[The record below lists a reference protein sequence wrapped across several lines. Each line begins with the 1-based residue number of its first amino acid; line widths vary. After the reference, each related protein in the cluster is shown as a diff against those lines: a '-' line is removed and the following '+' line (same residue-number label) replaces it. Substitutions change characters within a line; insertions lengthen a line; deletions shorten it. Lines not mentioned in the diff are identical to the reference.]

1 MQFILILIL
10 ALTTLSQSTD
20 YALYLK
26 NSNSQTWERIGDMK
40 VSRSNFQ
47 NAQIILNQN
56 KQQII
61 DRKKI
66 NENNYALLKLQNQQ
80 DEKSYI
86 AHIDGKQLSLFNQKF
101 NYQEIIT
108 LVLSNNDLLSF
119 DYGLKPV
126 RKNAE
131 TYIQINVKELE
142 VAPQGLVPQFEEK
155 SPEEEE
161 QQKPQGIFGLILQYK
176 WYIIIGFIV
185 FFFTSQADPQKLNE
199 TVQQAQEQA
208 QAQAQRRR
216 NK

>member
-20 YALYLK
+20 FALYLK
-26 NSNSQTWERIGDMK
+26 NSNTQSWERIGDMK

-86 AHIDGKQLSLFNQKF
+86 AHVDGKQLSLFNQKF

-131 TYIQINVKELE
+131 TYIQVNVKELE

-208 QAQAQRRR
+208 SAQAQRRR

>member
-1 MQFILILIL
+1 MQFILLLVL
-10 ALTTLSQSTD
+10 AFTTLSQQTD
-20 YALYLK
+20 YALLIK
-26 NSNSQTWERIGDMK
+26 NSNSQKWEKIGEMK
-40 VSRSNFQ
+40 IPRSNFQ

-56 KQQII
+56 NQQIL

-80 DEKSYI
+80 DEKSYT
-86 AHIDGKQLSLFNQKF
+86 AHIDGKQLSLFNQKS

-119 DYGLKPV
+119 DYSLKPV
-126 RKNAE
+126 RKNSE
-131 TYIQINVKELE
+131 TYIQVNVKEFE

-155 SPEEEE
+155 FPEEEE
-161 QQKPQGIFGLILQYK
+161 QQKPQGFFGLILQYK

-185 FFFTSQADPQKLNE
+185 FFFTSQADPQQLNANI
-199 TVQQAQEQA
+199 QQAQEQA
-208 QAQAQRRR
+208 QAQRRR

>member
-1 MQFILILIL
+1 MQFTLLLAL

-20 YALYLK
+20 FALLIK
-26 NSNSQTWERIGDMK
+26 SSNSQAWERIGDIK
-40 VSRSNFQ
+40 IPRSNFQ
-47 NAQIILNQN
+47 NAQIVLNQN
-56 KQQII
+56 KQQIV

-86 AHIDGKQLSLFNQKF
+86 AHIDGKQLSLFNQKS

-108 LVLSNNDLLSF
+108 FVLSNNDLLSF
-119 DYGLKPV
+119 DYALKPV

-131 TYIQINVKELE
+131 TYIQVNIKELE
-142 VAPQGLVPQFEEK
+142 VAPSGLVPQFEEK
-155 SPEEEE
+155 TPEEEE

-185 FFFTSQADPQKLNE
+185 FFLTGQADPQKLNE

-208 QAQAQRRR
+208 QASRRR

>member
-1 MQFILILIL
+1 MQFILLL
-10 ALTTLSQSTD
+10 AFAFTTLSQQTD
-20 YALYLK
+20 YTLLIK
-26 NSNSQTWERIGDMK
+26 NSNSQTWEKIGEMK
-40 VSRSNFQ
+40 IPRSNLK

-56 KQQII
+56 NQQIL

-80 DEKSYI
+80 DEKSYT
-86 AHIDGKQLSLFNQKF
+86 AHIDGKQLSLFNQKS

-119 DYGLKPV
+119 DYSLKPV
-126 RKNAE
+126 RKNSE
-131 TYIQINVKELE
+131 TYFQVNVKEFE

-161 QQKPQGIFGLILQYK
+161 QQKPQGFFGLILQYK

-185 FFFTSQADPQKLNE
+185 FFFTSQADPQQLNANI
-199 TVQQAQEQA
+199 QQAQEQA
-208 QAQAQRRR
+208 SAQRRR

>member
-1 MQFILILIL
+1 MQFTLLLAL

-20 YALYLK
+20 FALLIK
-26 NSNSQTWERIGDMK
+26 SSNSQAWERIGDIK
-40 VSRSNFQ
+40 IPRSNFQ
-47 NAQIILNQN
+47 NAQIVLNQN

-86 AHIDGKQLSLFNQKF
+86 AHIDGKQLSLFNQKS
-101 NYQEIIT
+101 NYQEVIT
-108 LVLSNNDLLSF
+108 FVLSNNDLLSF
-119 DYGLKPV
+119 DYALKPI

-131 TYIQINVKELE
+131 TYIQVNIKELE
-142 VAPQGLVPQFEEK
+142 VAPSGLVPQFEDK
-155 SPEEEE
+155 TPEEEE

-185 FFFTSQADPQKLNE
+185 FFLTGQADPQKLNE

-208 QAQAQRRR
+208 QASKRR

>member
-1 MQFILILIL
+1 MQIILILVFV
-10 ALTTLSQSTD
+10 LTTLSQQTD
-20 YALYLK
+20 YALWIQ
-26 NSNSQTWERIGDMK
+26 NSNSQLWERIGEMK
-40 VSRSNFQ
+40 ISRSNFQ
-47 NAQIILNQN
+47 NAQIVLNQN

-66 NENNYALLKLQNQQ
+66 NQNNYALLKLQNQQ

-86 AHIDGKQLSLFNQKF
+86 AHIDGKQLSLFNQKS

-119 DYGLKPV
+119 DYALKPLK
-126 RKNAE
+126 KNSE
-131 TYIQINVKELE
+131 IYIQINLKELE

-155 SPEEEE
+155 SSEEEE

-176 WYIIIGFIV
+176 WYIIIGFMV
-185 FFFTSQADPQKLNE
+185 FFLAGQADPQKLNE

-208 QAQAQRRR
+208 QAQRRR